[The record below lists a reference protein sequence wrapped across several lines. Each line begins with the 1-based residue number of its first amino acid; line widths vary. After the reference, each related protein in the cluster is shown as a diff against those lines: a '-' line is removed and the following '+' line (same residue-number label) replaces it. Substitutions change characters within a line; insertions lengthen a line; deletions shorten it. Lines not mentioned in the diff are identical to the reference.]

1 MNKYQERYI
10 KKDLIG
16 IGVNSFVFKGYDK
29 INKTVV
35 AIKVK
40 YKIKNEEKKYLQG
53 EYNLYQK
60 INNEYSIKIFDIYE
74 NEEAY
79 YIIMEYIEL
88 NLKNFLLEQKKKKK
102 KIEKT
107 FIMNILTQLK
117 KFLIIL

>member
-1 MNKYQERYI
+1 MKKKNERYI
-10 KKDLIG
+10 QKDLIG
-16 IGVNSFVFKGYDK
+16 RGVNSFVFKGYDK

-88 NLKNFLLEQKKKKK
+88 NLKNFLLEQKMKKKK
-102 KIEKT
+102 
-107 FIMNILTQLK
+107 LK
-117 KFLIIL
+117 KLLL

>member
-10 KKDLIG
+10 KQDLIG
-16 IGVNSFVFKGYDK
+16 RGVNSFVFKGYDK
-29 INKTVV
+29 INKTIV

-40 YKIKNEEKKYLQG
+40 YKIQNEEKKYLQG

-79 YIIMEYIEL
+79 YIIMEYSEV
-88 NLKNFLLEQKKKKK
+88 NLKTFLLE
-102 KIEKT
+102 
-107 FIMNILTQLK
+107 
-117 KFLIIL
+117 